1 MPEEKKLSNSV
12 AAVLLTLVVVALIV
26 GAAKSGI
33 DYGKQQAQQPPEV
46 MQAVRLAEQMPSST
60 PWALDYRIQSGRP
73 VQQQPQ
79 AMQQQQM
86 APYEYVDQDI
96 PPHYPRGMWSRYDM
110 EFAPQAR
117 HLANGGM
124 VLPDNTYV
132 PPYDDTA
139 ALLQNMQMQNR
150 LFDYYVNG
158 GQ

>member
-86 APYEYVDQDI
+86 APYVYGDLLGAAAMRFLLLFACVEQAAAHITYLI
-96 PPHYPRGMWSRYDM
+96 NRMIFRY
-110 EFAPQAR
+110 
-117 HLANGGM
+117 
-124 VLPDNTYV
+124 
-132 PPYDDTA
+132 
-139 ALLQNMQMQNR
+139 
-150 LFDYYVNG
+150 
-158 GQ
+158 